1 MKQVLLFMVCCLV
14 WGCVKSNDQKA
25 KELVEKKLFTTM
37 NDFKSYEAVAFEKLD
52 SAFTRFDVMKYN
64 PTGTFG
70 DLMPKDVVLLIQKEK
85 ARFKPKFIGYQMIH
99 TYRQKNEFG
108 ATVLEKRLFFFDRSL
123 SRVVSVTDPV
133 ERKMLIGDLEEMT
146 NQSIANKNY
155 PEDQGQ
161 L

>member
-1 MKQVLLFMVCCLV
+1 
-14 WGCVKSNDQKA
+14 
-25 KELVEKKLFTTM
+25 
-37 NDFKSYEAVAFEKLD
+37 
-52 SAFTRFDVMKYN
+52 
-64 PTGTFG
+64 
-70 DLMPKDVVLLIQKEK
+70 
-85 ARFKPKFIGYQMIH
+85 MIH

>member
-70 DLMPKDVVLLIQKEK
+70 DLMPKDVVLLIQKRK
-85 ARFKPKFIGYQMIH
+85 QGLNP
-99 TYRQKNEFG
+99 N
-108 ATVLEKRLFFFDRSL
+108 LL
-123 SRVVSVTDPV
+123 VT
-133 ERKMLIGDLEEMT
+133 K
-146 NQSIANKNY
+146 
-155 PEDQGQ
+155 
-161 L
+161 